1 MGFRTPFYD
10 KNRKLMFHS
19 IINLEPNFP
28 PYFSVAAKSVLLKL
42 LHKDSLKRLGS
53 NGAHEIKMTGFFAPL
68 NFQKLLASTS
78 ECLTSKCAF
87 WLEST
92 DHGRRREITPPFKP
106 EVSNEEDTKYV
117 PKTYL
122 SAKPEDSVDHS
133 ASKQKHTQHFQGF
146 TFNPSQM
153 WSAGTDDKS
162 F

>member
-87 WLEST
+87 
-92 DHGRRREITPPFKP
+92 
-106 EVSNEEDTKYV
+106 
-117 PKTYL
+117 
-122 SAKPEDSVDHS
+122 
-133 ASKQKHTQHFQGF
+133 
-146 TFNPSQM
+146 
-153 WSAGTDDKS
+153 
-162 F
+162 